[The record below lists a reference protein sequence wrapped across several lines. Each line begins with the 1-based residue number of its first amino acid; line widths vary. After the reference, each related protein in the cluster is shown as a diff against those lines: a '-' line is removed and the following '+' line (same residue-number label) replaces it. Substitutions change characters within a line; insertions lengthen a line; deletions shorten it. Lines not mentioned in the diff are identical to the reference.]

1 MVSNDNDND
10 SVKND
15 VDNCPDTP
23 NTDQKDSDND
33 DIGDVC
39 DTTPFGQNIFS
50 LLLKDET
57 CRSANDG
64 SMSLTISIS
73 DPKFIVAVTGGPSG
87 FSHTPETIEGTTWS
101 LNNLQ
106 AADYTVCL
114 TTENL
119 DNFKQCFNV
128 VITEPQD
135 LSVTA
140 TVDDD
145 DDYVN
150 FKFGGSDQYYINLNN
165 DIITT
170 DQSDYRLKL
179 RKGLNFIKVT
189 GDKTC
194 QGSYEKTVFNSE
206 DIVLSPNPTTSKST
220 LYVGG
225 EDNDVSLSMFDNAG
239 RLLWVKNKKVNSS
252 RSLDVI
258 VSNLKSGTY
267 YLKVESKTVRK
278 TAKLIKK

>member
-1 MVSNDNDND
+1 MDN
-10 SVKND
+10 
-15 VDNCPDTP
+15 
-23 NTDQKDSDND
+23 
-33 DIGDVC
+33 
-39 DTTPFGQNIFS
+39 
-50 LLLKDET
+50 
-57 CRSANDG
+57 
-64 SMSLTISIS
+64 
-73 DPKFIVAVTGGPSG
+73 
-87 FSHTPETIEGTTWS
+87 
-101 LNNLQ
+101 
-106 AADYTVCL
+106 Y
-114 TTENL
+114 
-119 DNFKQCFNV
+119 KQCFNV